1 MAIPVVLRT
10 TLNAVLNALDAYL
23 QVSLT
28 FPPER
33 VLLVGRDDLNYD
45 PQADQYLLLRA
56 RKGGW
61 DKARDGGG
69 RFENRHRRRVTVT
82 LRTRLALDESSQD
95 ALWLTHPAL
104 GQYVTEHALFNTLE
118 MWQAEDS
125 DGNVLLLEPVH
136 LDEAT
141 AAERPAKEY
150 GWGDAAYS
158 FDALYDLDLNQDVQ

>member
-1 MAIPVVLRT
+1 MALPVVLRT
-10 TLNAVLNALDAYL
+10 TLNAVLNAIDAYL
-23 QVSLT
+23 QLALT

-33 VLLVGRDDLNYD
+33 VLLVGRDEINYD

-56 RKGGW
+56 RKGSW

-69 RFENRHRRRVTVT
+69 RFENRHRRRITVT
-82 LRTRLALDESSQD
+82 LRTRLSLDESSQD
-95 ALWLTHPAL
+95 ALWLTDPTL
-104 GQYVTEHALFNTLE
+104 GHNVTEHALFNALE

-125 DGNVLLLEPVH
+125 NLNLLLLEPVH

-158 FDALYDLDLNQDVQ
+158 FDALYDLDLDQSIQ